1 MHQGMNS
8 ETNNSTTATRSV
20 VIVLASTGLLLLL
33 PLLLIQSAMH
43 TGLVYSQQQQYNTT
57 TQVEIINGSS
67 NPDNGQFY
75 VPSEIQI
82 SSGSTV
88 KWTNNDIAIHT
99 VTQGSPSEADA
110 GSELHFDS
118 SLMPV
123 GSTFEHT
130 FNDTGLVDY
139 YCTIHPWMTGKV
151 MIRS

>member
-1 MHQGMNS
+1 MHQQ
-8 ETNNSTTATRSV
+8 TNCKTSSSTTTARIV
-20 VIVLASTGLLLLL
+20 VIVLASTSILLLLL
-33 PLLLIQSAMH
+33 IESE
-43 TGLVYSQQQQYNTT
+43 LVYSQKPSDAI
-57 TQVEIINGSS
+57 QVEIVNGSS

-75 VPSEIQI
+75 VPPEIQI
-82 SSGSTV
+82 SSGSRV

-118 SLMPV
+118 SLMPI

-130 FNDTGLVDY
+130 FNDTESVDY

-151 MIRS
+151 MIS

>member
-1 MHQGMNS
+1 MNS

-20 VIVLASTGLLLLL
+20 VIVLASTGLLL
-33 PLLLIQSAMH
+33 PLVLIQPVIQPE
-43 TGLVYSQQQQYNTT
+43 LVYSQQQQSNTT
-57 TQVEIINGSS
+57 TSQVEIVNGSS

>member
-1 MHQGMNS
+1 MYSQMS
-8 ETNNSTTATRSV
+8 SKTSNSTVIPLSV
-20 VIVLASTGLLLLL
+20 GVVLAGAALLLLL
-33 PLLLIQSAMH
+33 FIQPVMQLESA
-43 TGLVYSQQQQYNTT
+43 YSQQQRYNTT
-57 TQVEIINGSS
+57 TQVEIVNGSS

-75 VPSEIQI
+75 VPLEIQI

-88 KWTNNDIAIHT
+88 RWTNNDIAIHT
-99 VTQGSPSEADA
+99 VTEGSPSEADA

-118 SLMPV
+118 SLMQI

-151 MIRS
+151 MIS